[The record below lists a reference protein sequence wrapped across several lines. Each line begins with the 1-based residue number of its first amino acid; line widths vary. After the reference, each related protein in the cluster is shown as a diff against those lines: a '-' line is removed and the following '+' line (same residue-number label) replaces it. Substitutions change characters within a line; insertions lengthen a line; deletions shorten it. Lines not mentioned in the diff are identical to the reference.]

1 MSFFFFDFLW
11 LHFIE
16 FLCFAFSNPSL
27 HGKAIRGIKNLMTS
41 HDLDPRYVEQD
52 AKARVAALY
61 LPVLGIVMDT
71 IPQLHQYLPET
82 HDRIQNIGLL
92 EDYQGPHGE

>member
-1 MSFFFFDFLW
+1 
-11 LHFIE
+11 
-16 FLCFAFSNPSL
+16 
-27 HGKAIRGIKNLMTS
+27 MTS

-61 LPVLGIVMDT
+61 LPILGIVMDT
-71 IPQLHQYLPET
+71 IPQLHQYLPES

-92 EDYQGPHGE
+92 EDYQGPHGKFSTPTSTTIVFYSTILSFQLSQRQL

>member
-1 MSFFFFDFLW
+1 
-11 LHFIE
+11 
-16 FLCFAFSNPSL
+16 
-27 HGKAIRGIKNLMTS
+27 MTS

-61 LPVLGIVMDT
+61 LPILGIVMDT
-71 IPQLHQYLPET
+71 IPQLHQYLPES

-92 EDYQGPHGE
+92 EDYQGPHGQFRNYPMVDSIIDFLNK

>member
-1 MSFFFFDFLW
+1 MKTLFGF
-11 LHFIE
+11 HY
-16 FLCFAFSNPSL
+16 SNPSL
-27 HGKAIRGIKNLMTS
+27 HGKAIRGVKNLMTS
-41 HDLDPRYVEQD
+41 HDLDPRYIEQD

-61 LPVLGIVMDT
+61 LPILGVVMDT

-92 EDYQGPHGE
+92 EDYQGPHGELFTIKLCQTFP

>member
-1 MSFFFFDFLW
+1 MFFELKNYFVNF
-11 LHFIE
+11 
-16 FLCFAFSNPSL
+16 FSNPSL
-27 HGKAIRGIKNLMTS
+27 HGKAIRSIKNLMTS

-61 LPVLGIVMDT
+61 LPLLGIVMDT

-82 HDRIQNIGLL
+82 HDRLQNIGLL
-92 EDYQGPHGE
+92 EDYQGPHGMTIVL

>member
-1 MSFFFFDFLW
+1 
-11 LHFIE
+11 
-16 FLCFAFSNPSL
+16 
-27 HGKAIRGIKNLMTS
+27 MTS

-61 LPVLGIVMDT
+61 LPILGIVMDT

-82 HDRIQNIGLL
+82 HDRIQNIGFL
-92 EDYQGPHGE
+92 EDYQGPHGTLNRRSRLANCWSFKSHIEFLLFEIFYSSYSTTNQQQ

>member
-1 MSFFFFDFLW
+1 MSF
-11 LHFIE
+11 HI
-16 FLCFAFSNPSL
+16 FAVDLFSVDRNDCTCSNPSL

-61 LPVLGIVMDT
+61 LPILGIVMDT
-71 IPQLHQYLPET
+71 IPQLHQYLPES